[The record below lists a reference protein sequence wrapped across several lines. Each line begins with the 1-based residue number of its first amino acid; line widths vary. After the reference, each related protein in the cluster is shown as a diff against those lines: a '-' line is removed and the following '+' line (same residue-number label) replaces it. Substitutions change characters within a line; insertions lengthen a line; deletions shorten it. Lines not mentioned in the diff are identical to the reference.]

1 MKTAIILGI
10 ITLIVGI
17 IIAFKRKADKEF
29 NGYNDRDDY
38 YGNDYEL

>member
-17 IIAFKRKADKEF
+17 IIAFKRKADKVF
-29 NGYNDRDDY
+29 KGYSDRDDN
-38 YGNDYEL
+38 YGNEL

>member
-17 IIAFKRKADKEF
+17 IIAFKRKADKDF
-29 NGYNDRDDY
+29 NGYSDRDDY
-38 YGNDYEL
+38 YGNEL

>member
-17 IIAFKRKADKEF
+17 IIAFKRKADKDF
-29 NGYNDRDDY
+29 NGYSDRDRDDY
-38 YGNDYEL
+38 YGNEL

>member
-17 IIAFKRKADKEF
+17 IIAFKRKADKDF
-29 NGYNDRDDY
+29 NGCDRDDY
-38 YGNDYEL
+38 YGNDL

>member
-17 IIAFKRKADKEF
+17 IIAFKRKSDKDF
-29 NGYNDRDDY
+29 NGYNEDDY